1 MARGE
6 NAYYKRLIDDALAGD
21 SNSYAILFVSTYQN
35 LYQRAFYYTQ
45 NEYMTQDILT
55 DTYIQAFSN
64 LSSIP
69 SPRSFRVWVRY
80 LEERYILA
88 QLCTIDEA
96 KWKNVATLPSPT
108 IKERRAMYGRRAPK
122 MHLDIAGQLLEYL
135 FFEAGIEPN
144 NLPLD
149 ALEEYH
155 HYRMNQL
162 FIQRIALGVAVIFL
176 LHTPLWFV
184 TPDFSVVDTTDHGI
198 VTYEV
203 NTSRW
208 VNVKSVTA
216 QMSNQLVP
224 VTQSDKHSY
233 IVKPTANGELFIQ
246 VTYFNNMVSDQAFQV
261 TGVDRQAPVVEDS
274 HLKEG
279 VVTLVLSDDNSGV
292 DYDAISIT
300 ALTGESLPVTPAMVE
315 GKETISFPYE
325 GGNVDIVIPDRAG
338 NRLHLLLS
346 N

>member
-21 SNSYAILFVSTYQN
+21 SNSYAILYVATYQN
-35 LYQRAFYYTQ
+35 LYQRAYYYTQ
-45 NEYMTQDILT
+45 NEYITQDILT

-64 LSSIP
+64 LGSIP

-80 LEERYILA
+80 LEEKYILSH
-88 QLCTIDEA
+88 LRDMDEE
-96 KWKNVATLPSPT
+96 KWKDVVTLPSPT
-108 IKERRAMYGRRAPK
+108 MKERRIMYGRRAPK

-155 HYRMNQL
+155 QYRMNQL
-162 FIQRIALGVAVIFL
+162 FIQRIALVIAVIFL

-184 TPDFSVVDTTDHGI
+184 TPSFSVASNTNHGI

-203 NTSRW
+203 TTPNWAS
-208 VNVKSVTA
+208 VKSVTA
-216 QMSNQLVP
+216 QMDNQFVP
-224 VTQSDKHSY
+224 VTQADKHAY
-233 IVKPTANGELFIQ
+233 TVKPTANGELFIQ
-246 VTYFNNMVSDQAFQV
+246 VTYFNNMVSDQAFNV
-261 TGVDRQAPVVEDS
+261 TGVDRQAPEVIDS
-274 HLKEG
+274 HLKSG
-279 VVTLVLSDDNSGV
+279 IVTLVLSDDNSGV
-292 DYDAISIT
+292 DYDAIAIT
-300 ALTGESLPVTPAMVE
+300 ALTGESLPVTPAMVD

-346 N
+346 Q